1 MRRED
6 RERAQIEAATRVVD
20 RIVAR
25 AKTSDELEEVLS
37 DTLYW
42 ERQRLDRERKDKKRI
57 KQDVAFYQELG
68 RKLRH
73 ASEPDLRDYLD
84 RVARRFA

>member
-42 ERQRLDRERKDKKRI
+42 ERQRLDR
-57 KQDVAFYQELG
+57 AELG
-68 RKLRH
+68 LGRARVEH
-73 ASEPDLRDYLD
+73 VA
-84 RVARRFA
+84 VARRGLPA